1 MKSVPY
7 HELLGISVEIVEPGS
22 SRARLA
28 LDCEAQVSV
37 GERLVYPARLLDI
50 GLGGARLLLE
60 GSVPLGDEVLLTL
73 HLPDEGPPALLSAL
87 AVRGRSSEGSKRE
100 LGVAF
105 MGLEPEDSERILALV
120 YAAAEIG

>member
-1 MKSVPY
+1 MRNAQEKRREGRVS
-7 HELLGISVEIVEPGS
+7 
-22 SRARLA
+22 

-37 GERLVYPARLLDI
+37 GERLVYPARLVDI
-50 GLGGARLLLE
+50 GLGGARLILE
-60 GSVPLGDEVLLTL
+60 GSVPLGDELLLTL

-87 AVRGRSSEGSKRE
+87 AVRGRRSEGSKRE

-120 YAAAEIG
+120 YAVESR